1 MSSLMREQVRP
12 VDKGSV
18 GPLLAQWRKT
28 RSMSQL
34 DLALEA
40 NVSPRHVCFIE
51 TGRAKPSRSMILQLA
66 DALTVPLRE
75 RNALLLAAGFAPMFR
90 ESRLDAPQLA
100 SVRAALDAILK
111 QQEPFPAVV
120 MNRSWDIVGTNEAA
134 NRFFELM
141 LDGRKPEGPPN
152 VLRLMFDPLGLRP
165 SVTNWEDVARS
176 LIRRLHREAVEGVIE
191 PKGNELLAELLRF
204 PGVPAHWNAVGI
216 GETSL
221 PIIPVCFR
229 SDRQDFRFFSTVTVL
244 GTPQDITLQEIRIEC
259 FFPADDATRL
269 AAIRL
274 AKSGSRSTVPRNRPP
289 RA

>member
-1 MSSLMREQVRP
+1 MRKQVWS
-12 VDKGSV
+12 VDKGNV

-51 TGRAKPSRSMILQLA
+51 TGRAKPSRAMVLQLA

-75 RNALLLAAGFAPMFR
+75 RNALLLAAGYAPVFR
-90 ESRLDAPQLA
+90 ESQLDAPQLA

-120 MNRSWDIVGTNEAA
+120 MNRTWDIVGTNGAA
-134 NRFFELM
+134 DRFFALM

-152 VLRLMFDPLGLRP
+152 VLRLMFDPFGLRP

-176 LIRRLHREAVEGVIE
+176 LILRLHREAVEGVIE
-191 PKGNELLAELLRF
+191 PNGQELLAQLLQF
-204 PGVPAHWNAVGI
+204 PGVPKHWNAVDV
-216 GETSL
+216 GEASL

-229 SDRQDFRFFSTVTVL
+229 RDRQNFRFFSTVTVL

-259 FFPADDATRL
+259 FFPADDETRG
-269 AAIRL
+269 AAMRL
-274 AKSGSRSTVPRNRPP
+274 AKSDSRSIPR
-289 RA
+289 